1 MTGPETLTDQLLAT
15 PQPGG
20 AFVRTLLWGTL
31 IAGLFDISAA
41 MISVQLR
48 GIPALQAVKGVA
60 AGWLG
65 REAFRGGASVV
76 ALGFLTHFLI
86 MGVVVCAFYF
96 ASRWLPGL
104 MKHWLWTGPAY
115 GAAVYLVM
123 SFVVVPASAFPGSVA
138 STPAAVLQGVLVH
151 MACVGL
157 PIAFITRRLASAAQ
171 FAAEG
176 Q

>member
-1 MTGPETLTDQLLAT
+1 MIRPGTLTDQLFHSL
-15 PQPGG
+15 PPGG
-20 AFVRTLLWGTL
+20 AFMRTLWWGTL
-31 IAGLFDISAA
+31 VAGATDILAA

-65 REAFRGGASVV
+65 RDAFRGGAPVV

-86 MGVVVCAFYF
+86 MAAIVCAFYF

-104 MKHWLWTGPAY
+104 VKHWLWTGPAY
-115 GAAVYLVM
+115 GALVYLVM

-138 STPAAVLQGVLVH
+138 PTPAAVLEGVLVH
-151 MACVGL
+151 MVCVGL
-157 PIAFITRRLASAAQ
+157 PIAFITRRLTG
-171 FAAEG
+171 AESF
-176 Q
+176 

>member
-1 MTGPETLTDQLLAT
+1 MTGSQTLTDQPFESSPAAGALL
-15 PQPGG
+15 
-20 AFVRTLLWGTL
+20 RTLLWGTL
-31 IAGLFDISAA
+31 IAGALDISAA
-41 MISVQLR
+41 MISLHLR

-65 REAFRGGASVV
+65 REAFRGGTSVV

-86 MGVVVCAFYF
+86 MAAVVCVFYM
-96 ASRWLPGL
+96 ASRWLPAL
-104 MKHWLWTGPAY
+104 AKHWLWTGPAY

-138 STPAAVLQGVLVH
+138 STPAAILQGVLVH

-157 PIAFITRRLASAAQ
+157 PIAFITRRLASVG
-171 FAAEG
+171 EG